1 MNDDI
6 KDNIIE
12 EKEENNI
19 NNKNDILSNEII
31 DIINKEEYKNYKEQ
45 NKNELSKLKIENKD
59 NFSEYQKLLNS
70 INILK
75 IKKIIF
81 TKISTNDFNNL
92 LAESKDKDNLKDKC
106 IEKVSFKKCDI
117 NINFGEL
124 FSSIQIFKLV
134 NCKLP
139 FELSENFKFNSVTH
153 LILDNIGLINENFE
167 QFFIHIKENN
177 ELKKNLKILSFKN
190 NNISIV
196 DLTKGLSEN
205 EIKKELNFPNLEI
218 LDFSG
223 NKIVS
228 IQTNFINGMTNKKI
242 IDFTD
247 NNINFLSTYQSF
259 LNISLKK
266 EFLFLATK
274 NFALLNEN
282 NKIVYINYLFD
293 ILPKI
298 NNYAITKLPLIN
310 LYRGNHYEKM
320 KQLNLTEFS
329 NSLVELDLSFGDIN
343 NNDLIL
349 LLKNNLAL
357 YNLKKL
363 NLKRNKLNEILLDL
377 LLENNL
383 QEKFKQLKEM
393 DLSENDIKFDN
404 KVNNYKNFFEKFI
417 SLKLFI
423 VKNTPLEICIN
434 NYMKTKINIHHQKEG
449 NKYKFTPIDLEIKKI
464 IDSDDNY
471 LKQNTNVK
479 ISINSTINVKYLRE
493 LTKHYKGFLER
504 IVVEKRFLEM

>member
-1 MNDDI
+1 M
-6 KDNIIE
+6 
-12 EKEENNI
+12 
-19 NNKNDILSNEII
+19 
-31 DIINKEEYKNYKEQ
+31 
-45 NKNELSKLKIENKD
+45 
-59 NFSEYQKLLNS
+59 
-70 INILK
+70 
-75 IKKIIF
+75 
-81 TKISTNDFNNL
+81 
-92 LAESKDKDNLKDKC
+92 
-106 IEKVSFKKCDI
+106 
-117 NINFGEL
+117 
-124 FSSIQIFKLV
+124 
-134 NCKLP
+134 
-139 FELSENFKFNSVTH
+139 
-153 LILDNIGLINENFE
+153 
-167 QFFIHIKENN
+167 
-177 ELKKNLKILSFKN
+177 
-190 NNISIV
+190 
-196 DLTKGLSEN
+196 
-205 EIKKELNFPNLEI
+205 
-218 LDFSG
+218 DFSG

-383 QEKFKQLKEM
+383 QEKFKQLKEL

-434 NYMKTKINIHHQKEG
+434 NEQEGMDRENTFITNQTPSQGIEINEG
-449 NKYKFTPIDLEIKKI
+449 SKVYVD
-464 IDSDDNY
+464 Y
-471 LKQNTNVK
+471 
-479 ISINSTINVKYLRE
+479 
-493 LTKHYKGFLER
+493 
-504 IVVEKRFLEM
+504 